1 MSRSRLVPCLLRALV
16 LLLLLLPGRALA
28 QESDVVTGRV
38 TDPAGQPVPGAR
50 VVGTSAETG
59 VTRSTITDANGRF
72 MLLFR
77 DGGGRF
83 ELRVSFLGLAE
94 QVVPVIRL
102 SDEDVL
108 VANIQ
113 LRQEAIRLDALQ
125 VRAQRPP
132 GSGESGTTA
141 SALSQA
147 QLDRLPIADFDPT
160 TLALMAAGVVATGDS
175 LSALG
180 FAVGGLGG
188 ALNDV
193 SLDGLSLV
201 SLLGALGGASP
212 LTVPQEGIRRTQVV
226 TSTYDVARGQFAGGQ
241 LAMSTARGANRPAG
255 SMTFSLR
262 DPLL

>member
-1 MSRSRLVPCLLRALV
+1 MFRLIPGLRLFPALFLLLV
-16 LLLLLLPGRALA
+16 LLPVGAEA
-28 QESDVVTGRV
+28 QESDVITGRV

-59 VTRSTITDANGRF
+59 VSRSTLTDANGRF

-77 DGGGRF
+77 DAGGRF
-83 ELRVSFLGLAE
+83 ELRVSFLGFAE

-108 VANIQ
+108 VANVQ

-132 GSGESGTTA
+132 GSGESGSTA
-141 SALSQA
+141 RALSDA
-147 QLDRLPIADFDPT
+147 QLSRLPIPDFDPT
-160 TLALMAAGVVATGDS
+160 TLAMMAAGVVATGDS
-175 LSALG
+175 LATLG
-180 FAVGGLGG
+180 FAVGGLAG

-201 SLLGALGGASP
+201 SMLGALGGGSP
-212 LTVPQEGIRRTQVV
+212 LTVPQEAIRRTQVV

-241 LAMSTARGANRPAG
+241 LAMTTARGANRAAG
-255 SMTFSLR
+255 
-262 DPLL
+262 